1 MKISLYNSLRCLFY
15 CSVATT
21 AVGVIAKTVDL
32 DGRLRSSGAPML
44 VNPSG
49 VPTPEGYSHIAIVP
63 AGSELVILAGQIG
76 EDAGG
81 MLPSGI
87 AEQYRNAAAN
97 VIKLLRSENI
107 PLRNIVKMNTYIVA
121 AADTKPLQAVHTALD
136 DIAPTATLLYVSR
149 LAHRDAMVEIE
160 VFASRA
166 PRETVPPLIPPRDFG
181 Q

>member
-1 MKISLYNSLRCLFY
+1 MKISLYASLRCLFF
-15 CSVATT
+15 CSAAMTG
-21 AVGVIAKTVDL
+21 VGVVAKTLDL
-32 DGRLRSSGAPML
+32 DAKLRASGAPML
-44 VNPSG
+44 VNPPG
-49 VPTPEGYSHIAIVP
+49 VPKPQGYSHIAIVP
-63 AGSELVILAGQIG
+63 AGSELIIMAGQIG

-81 MLPSGI
+81 KLPSGI
-87 AEQYRNAAAN
+87 AEQYRNAVAN

-121 AADTKPLQAVHTALD
+121 SADTKPLQAVHTALD
-136 DIAPTATLLYVSR
+136 DIAPTATLLYVTR

-166 PRETVPPLIPPRDFG
+166 PREAAPALIPPRDFG